1 MFGALELVEIIMNE
15 TECVRWYKFEYSFR
29 DILSCILTKN
39 MKYKLFSLEC
49 NTRASVSIENQ
60 CSAPK

>member
-1 MFGALELVEIIMNE
+1 MFGALGLVEIIMNE

-29 DILSCILTKN
+29 DILSYILKKN
-39 MKYKLFSLEC
+39 MKYKIFSLEC
-49 NTRASVSIENQ
+49 NTQASGSLDNQ